1 MTNNTQAAKTGTTK
15 QATTPAVQVDKT
27 IADLVLNRV
36 KIFTSNRDIRLP
48 EGYSPENALK
58 SAWLVLLETKDKND
72 RPALEVCT
80 KDSIANAM
88 LSMVLQGLNPVKKQC
103 DFLVYGNK
111 LTLQREYHGTI
122 ALAKRYADVREAVGT
137 VIYEGDDFQY
147 SIQPNGYK
155 KVTKHEQALD
165 NIDSNKIKGAYA
177 TLIFNDPQREPY
189 VEIMT
194 MAEIRQ
200 AWMQGATKGNSPA
213 HKNFPAE
220 MSKKTVISRAC
231 KLFISSSDDSSL
243 FDDEP
248 EDVRSANARQQVN
261 DNANKEEVTMDTDAE
276 EVVDDDKT
284 DDTPEN
290 NTSKAPGSEA
300 EEKVTNEHEKAE
312 ASKIPGF

>member
-1 MTNNTQAAKTGTTK
+1 
-15 QATTPAVQVDKT
+15 
-27 IADLVLNRV
+27 
-36 KIFTSNRDIRLP
+36 
-48 EGYSPENALK
+48 
-58 SAWLVLLETKDKND
+58 
-72 RPALEVCT
+72 
-80 KDSIANAM
+80 
-88 LSMVLQGLNPVKKQC
+88 
-103 DFLVYGNK
+103 
-111 LTLQREYHGTI
+111 
-122 ALAKRYADVREAVGT
+122 
-137 VIYEGDDFQY
+137 
-147 SIQPNGYK
+147 
-155 KVTKHEQALD
+155 
-165 NIDSNKIKGAYA
+165 
-177 TLIFNDPQREPY
+177 
-189 VEIMT
+189 MT

-248 EDVRSANARQQVN
+248 EDIRSANARQQAN

-300 EEKVTNEHEKAE
+300 EEKVTNEPEKAE